1 MPNTIHNSSF
11 VIRNYSAKQALV
23 AANRGLIARFERKIQ
38 ATLTRVW
45 GNNNGP
51 LVEES

>member
-23 AANRGLIARFERKIQ
+23 AANRGARFERKIQ